1 MSPPDEE
8 ALREGRVICDPTPGE
23 RVRVGDIR
31 LSIRRRGMGRNT
43 VLLHGGGPGCT
54 SAADF
59 SAVVDRI
66 ETGRQLWLVD
76 LAQYGES
83 DAPDIEGPVLEF
95 HATALAQLIADYMA
109 GPVDLVCQSLG
120 GSVALLVAAHRP
132 ELVRRIVVTASQPVS
147 GSGPD
152 ANPGL
157 GGLARAKYYG
167 GSGPTIDKMRALL
180 GAYEWFEAS
189 AIPEHLVRHRYSA
202 SITPRAIE
210 LASGFTG
217 RGQPQDLSGQLR
229 SVRSDVLL
237 IWGAHDPFSTPT
249 YARRLADSLPSA
261 ELAVIPGTSHHPQSE
276 RPAEYASLVT
286 EFLDRPIVAD
296 LAAVARRENP
306 R

>member
-1 MSPPDEE
+1 MSP
-8 ALREGRVICDPTPGE
+8 ANEGAFRDHHAIAGE
-23 RVRVGDIR
+23 LVRVGDFR
-31 LSIRRRGMGRNT
+31 LSIRRRGAGRNT

-66 ETGRQLWLVD
+66 ETGRRLWLID

-83 DAPDIEGPVLEF
+83 DAPNIDGPVLEF
-95 HATALAQLIADYMA
+95 HATALARLIADYIP

-120 GSVALLVAAHRP
+120 GSVALLLAAQRP
-132 ELVRRIVVTASQPVS
+132 ELVRRIVVTASQPIL

-152 ANPGL
+152 SNPGL
-157 GGLARAKYYG
+157 GGLARAQYYG
-167 GSGPTIDKMRALL
+167 GAGPTIDKMRGLL
-180 GAYEWFEAS
+180 GAFEWFDAS
-189 AIPEHLVRHRYSA
+189 AIPEHLVRHRYSS
-202 SITPRAIE
+202 SIIPRAIE
-210 LASGFTG
+210 LGSGSTG
-217 RGQPQDLSGQLR
+217 RGQPQDLTGRLR

-261 ELAVIPGTSHHPQSE
+261 ELAVIPSASHHPQSE
-276 RPAEYASLVT
+276 RPAEYASLAT
-286 EFLDRPIVAD
+286 EFLDRPIVPD
-296 LAAVARRENP
+296 LIATARRESP